1 MIKVVAILNGRWLIL
16 LIKELQKDI
25 IDQIKIHIMYL
36 KQTDLLKKDILM
48 FLDILARE
56 YGGEAVDKLSILS
69 VAVILDSDL
78 NRNRHGDSYAEIL
91 Y

>member
-1 MIKVVAILNGRWLIL
+1 VVAILNGRWLIL